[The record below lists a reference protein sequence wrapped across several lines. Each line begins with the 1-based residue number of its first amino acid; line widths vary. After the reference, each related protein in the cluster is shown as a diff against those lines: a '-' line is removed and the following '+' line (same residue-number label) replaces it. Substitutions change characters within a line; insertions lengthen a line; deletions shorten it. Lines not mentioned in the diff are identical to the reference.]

1 MQFPQGLVH
10 VPRLNVNI
18 RAIQH
23 PSNIGIDGGR
33 LGKALLWMDAFDDGV
48 GRTSR
53 LEEVDKGFGCTI
65 LASLIQHLK
74 ENESLGREGTRD

>member
-1 MQFPQGLVH
+1 VQFPQCLVH

-23 PSNIGIDGGR
+23 PSNIGIDGGG
-33 LGKALLWMDAFDDGV
+33 LGKALLGMDAFDDGV

-53 LEEVDKGFGCTI
+53 LEEVD
-65 LASLIQHLK
+65 
-74 ENESLGREGTRD
+74 